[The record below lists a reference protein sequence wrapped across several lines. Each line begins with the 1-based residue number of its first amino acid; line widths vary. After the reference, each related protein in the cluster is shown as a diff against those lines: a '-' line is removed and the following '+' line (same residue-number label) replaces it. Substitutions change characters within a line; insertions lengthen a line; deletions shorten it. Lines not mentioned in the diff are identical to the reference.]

1 MKTDPA
7 AAAAAVT
14 AEAAQLLSTLIEINH
29 EITSILDL
37 DQLLNKIAERTN
49 RIVPYEIFAI
59 FLVDDEKQELYLRFS
74 IGHSPEVAKN
84 LRIKL
89 GDGVTGSAALERRT
103 VVVDD
108 VRTYP
113 RYIEAVKNARSELA
127 VPLISRNRVVG
138 VLDIESPVPGYFRE
152 DQVKLLNLLASQIAI
167 AIENARVYE
176 SERRNR
182 EMLALLYDISLEM
195 SSTLEVEELVRK
207 IAAAV
212 KQKIDYHSFSIFLLD
227 EKQGLLRPKFV
238 IRSNERENQKLVLPL
253 GTGLI
258 GTAAKMNMP
267 LRIADVT
274 QDPRYLN
281 VHTETRSELVVPLT
295 SKKRVVGV
303 VDLESTQV
311 GCFTEDHERF
321 LMTLASRIASSL
333 VNAELYARVAE
344 NEDRLGR
351 EMKIARE
358 IQRQLMPDDFPSI
371 PPLQIAALFKPV
383 AQLGGDLYDWIGFD
397 DGRLAIAI
405 GDVAG
410 KGAPAALYGALS
422 SGVIRTRAGR
432 KYPPA
437 QMLELVNKTL
447 YQRPIEGQYIAVTYA
462 VYDPNTKAIALS
474 NSGLPYPLLVRAGQP
489 TFLDIGGVPLGL
501 FPDSKYEET
510 ALQLQAGDVLVFY
523 SDGVVEMRNDAGE
536 EFGLKRLAETV
547 RRNHEKSPEDIVRSV
562 SAALAEFIG
571 RVRPQDD
578 RTMIVMRMGEA
589 ESF

>member
-1 MKTDPA
+1 MKPDPA
-7 AAAAAVT
+7 TAVVGT
-14 AEAAQLLSTLIEINH
+14 EARRLLSTLIEINR

-37 DQLLNKIAERTN
+37 DELLKKIAELTN

-59 FLVDDEKQELYLRFS
+59 FLLDDEAQELYLRFA
-74 IGHSPEVAKN
+74 IGHQPEVVKN

-89 GDGVTGSAALERRT
+89 GDGVTGTAAMERTT

-108 VRTYP
+108 VLKYP
-113 RYIEAVKNARSELA
+113 RYIDAVKNARSELA
-127 VPLISRNRVVG
+127 VPLISQNRVVG
-138 VLDIESPVPGYFRE
+138 VLDIESPEPGYFRE

-182 EMLALLYDISLEM
+182 ELLALLYDISLEM
-195 SSTLEVEELVRK
+195 SSTLEVDELVRK

-212 KQKIDYHSFSIFLLD
+212 KQKIDYQTFSIFLLD
-227 EKQGLLRPKFV
+227 EKQSLLRPKFV

-258 GTAAKMNMP
+258 GTAAKLKMP

-295 SKKRVVGV
+295 SKGRVVGV

-311 GCFTEDHERF
+311 GYFTEYHERF
-321 LMTLASRIASSL
+321 LMTLASRMASSL
-333 VNAELYARVAE
+333 VNAELHTRVAE
-344 NEDRLGR
+344 NEARLGR

-358 IQRQLMPDDFPSI
+358 IQLQLMPDEVPSI
-371 PPLQIAALFKPV
+371 PPLQLAVLFKPV
-383 AQLGGDLYDWIGFD
+383 AQLGGDLYDWIPFD
-397 DGRLAIAI
+397 DGRIAIMI

-432 KYPPA
+432 KYPPG

-447 YQRPIEGQYIAVTYA
+447 FQRPIEGQYVAVTYA
-462 VYDPNTKAIALS
+462 VYDPKNKTIALS

-489 TFLDIGGVPLGL
+489 SFVDVGGVPLGL
-501 FPDSKYEET
+501 FPDSQYEET
-510 ALQLQAGDVLVFY
+510 SLQLQTGDVLVFY
-523 SDGVVEMRNDAGE
+523 SDGVVEMRNDSGE

-547 RRNHEKSPEDIVRSV
+547 RSSCEKSPEEIVKSV
-562 SAALAEFIG
+562 SGALAEFIG

-578 RTMIVMRMGEA
+578 RTMIVIRMGE
-589 ESF
+589 

>member
-1 MKTDPA
+1 MKPDPA
-7 AAAAAVT
+7 AAVVT
-14 AEAAQLLSTLIEINH
+14 NDARRLLSTLIEINR

-37 DQLLNKIAERTN
+37 DELLKKIAELTN

-59 FLVDDEKQELYLRFS
+59 FLLDDEAQELYLRFA
-74 IGHSPEVAKN
+74 IGHQPEVVKN

-89 GDGVTGSAALERRT
+89 GDGVTGTAAMERTT

-108 VRTYP
+108 VLKYP
-113 RYIEAVKNARSELA
+113 RYMDAVKNARSELA
-127 VPLISRNRVVG
+127 VPLISQNRVVG
-138 VLDIESPVPGYFRE
+138 VLDIESPEPGYFRE

-182 EMLALLYDISLEM
+182 ELLALLYDISLDV
-195 SSTLEVEELVRK
+195 SSTLEVDELVHK

-212 KQKIDYHSFSIFLLD
+212 KQKINYHTFSIFLLD

-258 GTAAKMNMP
+258 GTAAKLNLP

-274 QDPRYLN
+274 QDPRYVN
-281 VHTETRSELVVPLT
+281 AHTETRSELVVPLT
-295 SKKRVVGV
+295 SKGRVVGV

-311 GCFTEDHERF
+311 GYFTEYHERF
-321 LMTLASRIASSL
+321 LMTLASRMASAL
-333 VNAELYARVAE
+333 VNAELYARVAD
-344 NEDRLGR
+344 NESRLGR

-358 IQRQLMPDDFPSI
+358 IQHQLMPDEVPSI
-371 PPLQIAALFKPV
+371 PPLQMAVLFKPV
-383 AQLGGDLYDWIGFD
+383 AQLGGDLYDWIAFD
-397 DGRLAIAI
+397 DGRLAIVI

-432 KYPPA
+432 KYPPG

-447 YQRPIEGQYIAVTYA
+447 SQRPVEGQYVAVTYSI
-462 VYDPNTKAIALS
+462 YQPNTGAITLA

-489 TFLDIGGVPLGL
+489 TFLDVAGIPLGL

-510 ALQLQAGDVLVFY
+510 SLQLVNGDILVFY
-523 SDGVVEMRNDAGE
+523 SDGVIEMRNDTGDE
-536 EFGLKRLAETV
+536 YGLKRLAEVV
-547 RRNHEKSPEDIVRSV
+547 RINHEKSAEEIVKSI
-562 SAALAEFIG
+562 SASLADFIG
-571 RVRPQDD
+571 RVRPHDD
-578 RTMIVMRMGEA
+578 RTMIVVKMG
-589 ESF
+589 S

>member
-1 MKTDPA
+1 MKPDPA
-7 AAAAAVT
+7 TAVVGT
-14 AEAAQLLSTLIEINH
+14 EARRLLSTLIEINR

-37 DQLLNKIAERTN
+37 DELLKKIAELTN

-59 FLVDDEKQELYLRFS
+59 FLLDDEAQELYLRFA
-74 IGHSPEVAKN
+74 IGHQPEVVKN

-89 GDGVTGSAALERRT
+89 GDGVTGTAAMERTT

-108 VRTYP
+108 VLKYP
-113 RYIEAVKNARSELA
+113 RYIDAVKNARSELA
-127 VPLISRNRVVG
+127 VPLISQNRVVG
-138 VLDIESPVPGYFRE
+138 VLDIESPEPGYFRE

-182 EMLALLYDISLEM
+182 ELLSLLYDISLEM
-195 SSTLEVEELVRK
+195 SSTLEVDELVRK
-207 IAAAV
+207 LAATV
-212 KQKIDYHSFSIFLLD
+212 KQKIDYHTFSIFLLD
-227 EKQGLLRPKFV
+227 EKQSLLRPKFV

-258 GTAAKMNMP
+258 GTAAKLKIP

-274 QDPRYLN
+274 QDARYLN

-295 SKKRVVGV
+295 SKGRVVGV

-311 GCFTEDHERF
+311 GYFTEYHERF
-321 LMTLASRIASSL
+321 LMTLASRMASSL
-333 VNAELYARVAE
+333 VNAELHTRVAE
-344 NEDRLGR
+344 NEARLGR

-358 IQRQLMPDDFPSI
+358 IQLQLMPDEVPSI
-371 PPLQIAALFKPV
+371 PPLQLAVLFKPV
-383 AQLGGDLYDWIGFD
+383 TQLGGDLYDWIPFD
-397 DGRLAIAI
+397 DGRIAIVI

-432 KYPPA
+432 KYPPG

-447 YQRPIEGQYIAVTYA
+447 FQRPIEGQYVAVTYA
-462 VYDPNTKAIALS
+462 VYDPKNKTIALS
-474 NSGLPYPLLVRAGQP
+474 NSGLPYPLLVRASQP
-489 TFLDIGGVPLGL
+489 SFVDVGGVPLGL
-501 FPDSKYEET
+501 FPDSRYEET
-510 ALQLQAGDVLVFY
+510 SLQLQTGDVLVFY
-523 SDGVVEMRNDAGE
+523 SDGVVEMRNDSGE
-536 EFGLKRLAETV
+536 EFGLKRLADTV
-547 RRNHEKSPEDIVRSV
+547 RSSCEKSPEEIVKSV
-562 SAALAEFIG
+562 SATLAEFIG

-578 RTMIVMRMGEA
+578 RTMIVIRMGEY
-589 ESF
+589 

>member
-1 MKTDPA
+1 MKPDPA
-7 AAAAAVT
+7 TAVVGT
-14 AEAAQLLSTLIEINH
+14 EARRLLSTLIEINR

-37 DQLLNKIAERTN
+37 DELLKKIAELTN

-59 FLVDDEKQELYLRFS
+59 FLLDDEAQELYLRFA
-74 IGHSPEVAKN
+74 IGHQPEVVKN

-89 GDGVTGSAALERRT
+89 GDGVTGTAAMERTT

-108 VRTYP
+108 VLKYP
-113 RYIEAVKNARSELA
+113 RYIDAVKNARSELA
-127 VPLISRNRVVG
+127 VPLISQNRVVG
-138 VLDIESPVPGYFRE
+138 VLDIESPEPGYFRE

-182 EMLALLYDISLEM
+182 ELLALLYDISLEM
-195 SSTLEVEELVRK
+195 SSTLEVDELVRK
-207 IAAAV
+207 IAATV
-212 KQKIDYHSFSIFLLD
+212 KQKIDYHTFSIFLLD
-227 EKQGLLRPKFV
+227 EKQSLLRPKFV

-258 GTAAKMNMP
+258 GTAAKLKMP

-274 QDPRYLN
+274 QDARYLN

-295 SKKRVVGV
+295 SKGRVVGV

-311 GCFTEDHERF
+311 GYFTEYHERF
-321 LMTLASRIASSL
+321 LMTLASRMASSL
-333 VNAELYARVAE
+333 VNAELHTRVAE
-344 NEDRLGR
+344 NEARLGR

-358 IQRQLMPDDFPSI
+358 IQLQLMPDEVPSI
-371 PPLQIAALFKPV
+371 PPLQLAVLFKPV
-383 AQLGGDLYDWIGFD
+383 TQLGGDLYDWIPFD
-397 DGRLAIAI
+397 DGRIAIVI

-432 KYPPA
+432 KYPPG

-447 YQRPIEGQYIAVTYA
+447 FQRPIEGQYVAVTYA
-462 VYDPNTKAIALS
+462 VYDPKNKTIALS

-489 TFLDIGGVPLGL
+489 SFVDVGGVPLGL
-501 FPDSKYEET
+501 FPDSRYEET
-510 ALQLQAGDVLVFY
+510 SLQLQTGDVMVFY
-523 SDGVVEMRNDAGE
+523 SDGVVEMRNDSGE
-536 EFGLKRLAETV
+536 EFGLKRLADTV
-547 RRNHEKSPEDIVRSV
+547 RSSCEKSPEEIVKSV
-562 SAALAEFIG
+562 SATLAEFIG

-578 RTMIVMRMGEA
+578 RTMIVIRMGE
-589 ESF
+589 

>member
-1 MKTDPA
+1 MKPDPA
-7 AAAAAVT
+7 TAVVGT
-14 AEAAQLLSTLIEINH
+14 EARRLLSTLIEINR

-37 DQLLNKIAERTN
+37 DELLKKIAELTN

-59 FLVDDEKQELYLRFS
+59 FLLDDEAQELYLRFA
-74 IGHSPEVAKN
+74 IGHQPEIVKN

-89 GDGVTGSAALERRT
+89 GDGVTGTAAMERTT

-108 VRTYP
+108 VLKYP
-113 RYIEAVKNARSELA
+113 RYIDAVKNARSELA
-127 VPLISRNRVVG
+127 VPLISQNRVVG
-138 VLDIESPVPGYFRE
+138 VLDIESPEPGYFRE

-182 EMLALLYDISLEM
+182 ELLALLYDISLEM
-195 SSTLEVEELVRK
+195 SSTLEVDELVRK

-212 KQKIDYHSFSIFLLD
+212 KQKIDYHTFSIFLLD
-227 EKQGLLRPKFV
+227 EKQSLLRPKFV

-258 GTAAKMNMP
+258 GTAAKLKMP
-267 LRIADVT
+267 LRIADVIL
-274 QDPRYLN
+274 DPRYLN

-295 SKKRVVGV
+295 SKGRVVGV

-311 GCFTEDHERF
+311 GYFTEYHERF
-321 LMTLASRIASSL
+321 LMTLASRMASSL
-333 VNAELYARVAE
+333 VNAELHTRVAE
-344 NEDRLGR
+344 NEARLGR

-358 IQRQLMPDDFPSI
+358 IQLQLMPDEVPSI
-371 PPLQIAALFKPV
+371 PPLQLAVLFKPV
-383 AQLGGDLYDWIGFD
+383 AQLGGDLYDWIPFD
-397 DGRLAIAI
+397 DGRIAIVI

-432 KYPPA
+432 KYPPG

-447 YQRPIEGQYIAVTYA
+447 FQRPIEGQYVAVTYA
-462 VYDPNTKAIALS
+462 VYDPKNTTIALS

-489 TFLDIGGVPLGL
+489 SFIDVGGVPLGL
-501 FPDSKYEET
+501 FPDSRYEET
-510 ALQLQAGDVLVFY
+510 SLQLQTGDVLVFY
-523 SDGVVEMRNDAGE
+523 SDGVVEMRNDSGE

-547 RRNHEKSPEDIVRSV
+547 RSSCEKSPEEIVKSV
-562 SAALAEFIG
+562 SASLAEFIG

-578 RTMIVMRMGEA
+578 RTMIVIRMA
-589 ESF
+589 EC

>member
-1 MKTDPA
+1 MKPDAAIVSTDA
-7 AAAAAVT
+7 RR
-14 AEAAQLLSTLIEINH
+14 LLSTFIEINH

-37 DQLLNKIAERTN
+37 DELLQKIAELTN

-59 FLVDDEKQELYLRFS
+59 FLLDEKKEELYLRFA
-74 IGHSPEVAKN
+74 IGHPPELFQT
-84 LRIKL
+84 LRIPV
-89 GDGVTGSAALERRT
+89 GDGVTGTAALERTT

-108 VRTYP
+108 VRQYP
-113 RYIEAVKNARSELA
+113 RYIESVKSARSELA
-127 VPLISRNRVVG
+127 VPLISQDRVVG
-138 VLDIESPVPGYFRE
+138 VLDIESPEPGYFRE
-152 DQVKLLNLLASQIAI
+152 EQARLLNMLASQIAI

-182 EMLALLYDISLEM
+182 ELLALLYDISQEM

-212 KQKIDYHSFSIFLLD
+212 KKKIDYHTFSIFLLD

-258 GTAAKMNMP
+258 GTAAKLNMP

-281 VHTETRSELVVPLT
+281 VHTETRAELVVPLT
-295 SKKRVVGV
+295 SKGRVVGV
-303 VDLESTQV
+303 VDLESTHV
-311 GCFTEDHERF
+311 GYFSEYHERF
-321 LMTLASRIASSL
+321 LMTLASRMASSL
-333 VNAELYARVAE
+333 VNAELHTRVAE
-344 NEDRLGR
+344 NESRLGR

-358 IQRQLMPDDFPSI
+358 IQRQLMPDEVPSI
-371 PPLQIAALFKPV
+371 PPLKMAVLFKPV
-383 AQLGGDLYDWIGFD
+383 AQLGGDLYDWIPFD
-397 DGRLAIAI
+397 DGRLAITI

-437 QMLELVNKTL
+437 EMLELVNKTL

-462 VYDPNTKAIALS
+462 IYEPKTKTINLS

-489 TFLDIGGVPLGL
+489 TFLDIGGIPLGL

-523 SDGVVEMRNDAGE
+523 SDGVVEMRNDLGD
-536 EFGLKRLAETV
+536 EFGLKRLADTV
-547 RRNHEKSPEDIVRSV
+547 RANHEKTPDEIVKAISG
-562 SAALAEFIG
+562 ALAEFIG

-578 RTMIVMRMGEA
+578 RTMIVVKMGK
-589 ESF
+589 

>member
-1 MKTDPA
+1 MRPDPA
-7 AAAAAVT
+7 T
-14 AEAAQLLSTLIEINH
+14 AEASSDARQLLSTLIEINH

-37 DQLLNKIAERTN
+37 DELLNKIAELTN

-59 FLVDDEKQELYLRFS
+59 FLVDDEKEELYLRFA
-74 IGHSPEVAKN
+74 IGHPPELVKH

-89 GDGVTGSAALERRT
+89 GDGITGTAAMERTT

-108 VRTYP
+108 VRKYP
-113 RYIEAVKNARSELA
+113 NYIEAVKSARSELA
-127 VPLISRNRVVG
+127 VPLVSRNRVVG
-138 VLDIESPVPGYFRE
+138 VLDIESPELGYFRE

-182 EMLALLYDISLEM
+182 ELLALLYDISLEM
-195 SSTLEVEELVRK
+195 GSTLEVDELVHK

-212 KQKIDYHSFSIFLLD
+212 KQKINYQTFSIFLLD

-258 GTAAKMNMP
+258 GTAAKLSVP

-274 QDPRYLN
+274 KDSRYLN
-281 VHTETRSELVVPLT
+281 VHTETRSELVVPLA
-295 SKKRVVGV
+295 SKGRVVGV
-303 VDLESTQV
+303 VDLESTEV
-311 GCFTEDHERF
+311 GYFTEYHERF
-321 LMTLASRIASSL
+321 LMTLASRMASAL

-344 NEDRLGR
+344 NESRLGR

-358 IQRQLMPDDFPSI
+358 IQHQLMPDEVPSI
-371 PPLQIAALFKPV
+371 PPLEMAVLFKPV
-383 AQLGGDLYDWIGFD
+383 AQLGGDLYDWIAFD
-397 DGRLAIAI
+397 DGRLAIVI

-432 KYPPA
+432 KYPPG

-447 YQRPIEGQYIAVTYA
+447 YQRPIEGQYVAVTYA
-462 VYDPNTKAIALS
+462 IYDPTTRSISLS

-489 TFLDIGGVPLGL
+489 TFLDLGGIPLGL
-501 FPDSKYEET
+501 FPESHYEET
-510 ALQLQAGDVLVFY
+510 ALQLLSGDILVFY

-536 EFGLKRLAETV
+536 EFGLKRLADTV
-547 RRNHEKSPEDIVRSV
+547 GANHEKNPQEIVKAV
-562 SAALAEFIG
+562 SAALADFIG

-578 RTMIVMRMGEA
+578 RTMVVVKMGQ
-589 ESF
+589 